1 MLTTLRLIDFRCFEN
16 LSLEFSECGGI
27 FVGDNAQGKTSILE
41 AICALVRLQ
50 SPRAKTMRPLVRFES
65 SSLGIAGECWERDL
79 TLRYGRGNAQLQ
91 IDGETIE
98 TQNLYLQQSG
108 LIVWMG
114 NEDVDLIRGS
124 GGGRRH
130 YLDFICSQL
139 DAGYRRALSRYRR
152 ALKARNMLLKDRV
165 TSDAELNAYAEVL
178 IENGDYLTKVRGEI
192 LLLLEPLASSAQQQ
206 ISGKGEQLQLEYQS
220 GGTGNMR
227 EALAAT
233 AEAERRQRQT
243 LAGPHRDD
251 IRITINSMAAA
262 DFASEG
268 QQRTIALALK
278 LAQGS
283 AIQSVAGRV
292 PVYLLDDIFG
302 ELDPDRRNALMEYL
316 PKHAQKFITT
326 TNVDWLHGEWTDW
339 DRYEVND
346 GAVKRLLAE
355 S

>member
-1 MLTTLRLIDFRCFEN
+1 
-16 LSLEFSECGGI
+16 
-27 FVGDNAQGKTSILE
+27 
-41 AICALVRLQ
+41 
-50 SPRAKTMRPLVRFES
+50 MRPLVRFES
-65 SSLGIAGECWERDL
+65 AGLGIAGECWDQDL
-79 TLRYGRGNAQLQ
+79 TVRYARGNAGLQ
-91 IDGETIE
+91 IDGEPIE

-124 GGGRRH
+124 GGGRRR

-152 ALKARNMLLKDRV
+152 ALKARNLLLKDRV

-178 IENGDYLTKVRGEI
+178 IENGDYLTKVREQI
-192 LLLLEPLASSAQQQ
+192 LADIEPLAGKAQMK
-206 ISGKGEQLQLEYQS
+206 ISGKEEKLQLEYISGS
-220 GGTGNMR
+220 GGDMR
-227 EALAAT
+227 DALQTT

-251 IRITINSMAAA
+251 IRITINRMPAA

-278 LAQGS
+278 LAQGE
-283 AIQSVAGRV
+283 AIEALTSRV

-302 ELDPDRRNALMEYL
+302 ELDPDRRNALVAYL
-316 PKHAQKFITT
+316 PTHAQKFITT
-326 TNVDWLHGEWTDW
+326 TTVDWMEGGWEAWERFEVTDQ
-339 DRYEVND
+339 D
-346 GAVKRLLAE
+346 AKRVLAE
-355 S
+355 